1 MIVARFRGACLKF
14 MNDFTA
20 TSPIAARHKRASR
33 AISRERERNQQR
45 EGCMAHI
52 RDYTSAEN
60 RQKTGERERER
71 ERGGGDGGRREEGWG
86 SHPTKYINCRIFR
99 ASCTSVRAP
108 LCPLPGADLLIINY
122 FDHQVH
128 PFPAHFSLPPPP
140 PPPPILSGD
149 C

>member
-71 ERGGGDGGRREEGWG
+71 ERERGGRREARGG
-86 SHPTKYINCRIFR
+86 
-99 ASCTSVRAP
+99 VGLAP
-108 LCPLPGADLLIINY
+108 HEIY
-122 FDHQVH
+122 
-128 PFPAHFSLPPPP
+128 
-140 PPPPILSGD
+140 
-149 C
+149 